1 MSSSRRIRRGRES
14 GISLGP
20 TRSHSSPKN
29 SRRGCL
35 CLNQNTYSKE
45 CCKGYLMNQG
55 IGRINAVP
63 PPPPAVGP
71 AFSDGFSSG
80 FDIT

>member
-29 SRRGCL
+29 SRRACL
-35 CLNQNTYSKE
+35 CLDQRTYSKE
-45 CCKGYLMNQG
+45 CCEGYLMNQG
-55 IGRINAVP
+55 IGKTQSTIVKRGAFSS
-63 PPPPAVGP
+63 G
-71 AFSDGFSSG
+71 FSDGF
-80 FDIT
+80 DIQVIR

>member
-1 MSSSRRIRRGRES
+1 
-14 GISLGP
+14 
-20 TRSHSSPKN
+20 
-29 SRRGCL
+29 
-35 CLNQNTYSKE
+35 
-45 CCKGYLMNQG
+45 MNQG

-63 PPPPAVGP
+63 PPPPPVGP